1 MRKARGALLAAVVMV
16 ISTCASQAEKVY
28 DQGASDTSIK
38 IGNTMPYSGPNS
50 AFAVVGRTQAA
61 YFKMINDQGGIN
73 GRKIDYISY
82 DDSYSPPKTVE
93 QVRKLIESD
102 EVLLLY
108 SSLGTPTN
116 LAAIKY
122 INDRKVPH
130 LLIASGGTIFGGYK
144 QFPWSMGFQPHTQG
158 ETFVYGR
165 YLAQE
170 YPNAKI

>member
-1 MRKARGALLAAVVMV
+1 RKVDNSTKGREVMRKARGALLAAVVMV

-93 QVRKLIESD
+93 QVRKLVE
-102 EVLLLY
+102 
-108 SSLGTPTN
+108 
-116 LAAIKY
+116 
-122 INDRKVPH
+122 
-130 LLIASGGTIFGGYK
+130 
-144 QFPWSMGFQPHTQG
+144 
-158 ETFVYGR
+158 
-165 YLAQE
+165 
-170 YPNAKI
+170 